1 MGPRVITRAA
11 IRLVAQLAGRPEWGR
26 AMLAEVEQISGP
38 RARRRFARGCL
49 WALALSVPVVV
60 GTLLVAGLSGLTVV
74 VVALVRYPGLVSG
87 AGTWVAIGL
96 FSTVVV
102 GYVTIGVGLAARLG
116 PGGPT
121 GQMLA
126 SGAVIAGLW
135 MVGLLGSGTPPGIS
149 TALLALAP
157 CVPLILGWRAT
168 RRSTSTTI
176 ALRCVGLAALVGGL
190 GLFLV
195 WGGETVVLAGRPYG
209 PGTVRDFA
217 TSGAPDLATYAVGDS
232 LGSGMMLLLL
242 VPLVSLVAGA
252 TGAMAAAHWPRPS
265 HTDA

>member
-1 MGPRVITRAA
+1 MITRAVIGLLA
-11 IRLVAQLAGRPEWGR
+11 ELAGRPEWGR
-26 AMLAEVEQISGP
+26 AMLAEAEQISDP

-49 WALALSVPVVV
+49 WALALSVPAGV
-60 GTLLVAGLSGLTVV
+60 GTLLVAGLSSLTVV
-74 VVALVRYPGLVSG
+74 VVALVRYPGIVSG
-87 AGTWVAIGL
+87 AGTWVAVGL
-96 FSTVVV
+96 FSIVVV
-102 GYVTIGVGLAARLG
+102 GYVTIGAGLAARLG
-116 PGGPT
+116 RGGPT

-126 SGAVIAGLW
+126 SGAVIAGVW
-135 MVGLLGSGTPPGIS
+135 MVALVASGTPAGIS
-149 TALLALAP
+149 IPLLALAP
-157 CVPLILGWRAT
+157 CVALILGWRAT

-176 ALRCVGLAALVGGL
+176 GLRCVGLAALAGGL

-195 WGGETVVLAGRPYG
+195 WGGETVILAGRPYD
-209 PGTVRDFA
+209 PGMVRDFA

-252 TGAMAAAHWPRPS
+252 TGAMAAAHWPRTS